1 MSAFYKSI
9 SLDQIIHVDKIND
22 LTQEQQTVL
31 RDELKIAVD
40 EMMFMERR
48 VKSEAPSIQNDTW
61 LHKVN
66 KKINIC
72 NQFLRILDVQKDQK
86 ISYKNKYENTFS
98 NLSIFFAFN
107 FSNIFSSSI
116 DISLAP
122 LTHLLLTYAPFVVL
136 LHMYFFLIF

>member
-40 EMMFMERR
+40 EMLFMERR
-48 VKSEAPSIQNDTW
+48 VKSEAPSLQNNTW

-86 ISYKNKYENTFS
+86 ISYKSKYEDTFS
-98 NLSIFFAFN
+98 NVLIKKLGKTTYEA
-107 FSNIFSSSI
+107 IQQKAHMLT
-116 DISLAP
+116 ISEL
-122 LTHLLLTYAPFVVL
+122 
-136 LHMYFFLIF
+136 MEQ

>member
-98 NLSIFFAFN
+98 NLLIKKLGKSTYEAIQQKAHMLT
-107 FSNIFSSSI
+107 
-116 DISLAP
+116 ISEL
-122 LTHLLLTYAPFVVL
+122 
-136 LHMYFFLIF
+136 MEQN

>member
-48 VKSEAPSIQNDTW
+48 VKSEAPSIQNNTW

-86 ISYKNKYENTFS
+86 ISYKSKYEDTFS
-98 NLSIFFAFN
+98 NLLIKKLGKTTYEA
-107 FSNIFSSSI
+107 IQQKAHMLT
-116 DISLAP
+116 ISEL
-122 LTHLLLTYAPFVVL
+122 
-136 LHMYFFLIF
+136 MEQ

>member
-40 EMMFMERR
+40 EMLFMERR
-48 VKSEAPSIQNDTW
+48 VKSEAPSLQNNTW

-72 NQFLRILDVQKDQK
+72 NQFLRILNVQKDQK
-86 ISYKNKYENTFS
+86 ISYKSKYEDTFS
-98 NLSIFFAFN
+98 NLLIKKLGKTTYEA
-107 FSNIFSSSI
+107 IQQKAHMLT
-116 DISLAP
+116 ISEL
-122 LTHLLLTYAPFVVL
+122 
-136 LHMYFFLIF
+136 MEQ

>member
-31 RDELKIAVD
+31 RDELNIAVD
-40 EMMFMERR
+40 EMKFMEKR

-72 NQFLRILDVQKDQK
+72 NQFLRILDLQRDEKT
-86 ISYKNKYENTFS
+86 SYKNKYEETFS
-98 NLSIFFAFN
+98 NLLIKKLGKSTYESIQQKAHMLT
-107 FSNIFSSSI
+107 
-116 DISLAP
+116 ISEL
-122 LTHLLLTYAPFVVL
+122 
-136 LHMYFFLIF
+136 MEQN

>member
-9 SLDQIIHVDKIND
+9 SLDQIIHVDKINE
-22 LTQEQQTVL
+22 LTPDQQTVH
-31 RDELKIAVD
+31 RDELRIAVD
-40 EMMFMERR
+40 EMNFMEKR
-48 VKSEAPSIQNDTW
+48 VKKEAPSIQNDTW

-98 NLSIFFAFN
+98 NLLIKKLGKSTYEAIQQKAHMLT
-107 FSNIFSSSI
+107 
-116 DISLAP
+116 ISEL
-122 LTHLLLTYAPFVVL
+122 
-136 LHMYFFLIF
+136 MEQD

>member
-1 MSAFYKSI
+1 MSSFYKSI

-98 NLSIFFAFN
+98 NLLIKKLGKDTYEA
-107 FSNIFSSSI
+107 IQQKAHMLT
-116 DISLAP
+116 ISEL
-122 LTHLLLTYAPFVVL
+122 
-136 LHMYFFLIF
+136 MEQD

>member
-9 SLDQIIHVDKIND
+9 SLDQVIHVDKIND

-40 EMMFMERR
+40 EMLFMERR
-48 VKSEAPSIQNDTW
+48 VKSEAPSLQNDTW

-86 ISYKNKYENTFS
+86 ISYKSKYEDTFS
-98 NLSIFFAFN
+98 NLLIKKLGKTTYEA
-107 FSNIFSSSI
+107 IQQKAHMLT
-116 DISLAP
+116 ISEL
-122 LTHLLLTYAPFVVL
+122 
-136 LHMYFFLIF
+136 MEQ

>member
-40 EMMFMERR
+40 EMLFMEKK
-48 VKSEAPSIQNDTW
+48 VKSEAPSLQNNTW

-72 NQFLRILDVQKDQK
+72 NQFLRILNVQKDQK
-86 ISYKNKYENTFS
+86 ISYKSKYEDTFS
-98 NLSIFFAFN
+98 NLLIKKLGKTTYEA
-107 FSNIFSSSI
+107 IQQK
-116 DISLAP
+116 AHM
-122 LTHLLLTYAPFVVL
+122 LTITEL
-136 LHMYFFLIF
+136 MEQ

>member
-40 EMMFMERR
+40 EMLFMEKR
-48 VKSEAPSIQNDTW
+48 VKSEAPSLQNNTW

-72 NQFLRILDVQKDQK
+72 NQFLRILNVQKDQK
-86 ISYKNKYENTFS
+86 ISYKSKYEDTFS
-98 NLSIFFAFN
+98 NLLIKKLGKTTYEA
-107 FSNIFSSSI
+107 IQQKAHMLT
-116 DISLAP
+116 ISEL
-122 LTHLLLTYAPFVVL
+122 
-136 LHMYFFLIF
+136 MEQ

>member
-98 NLSIFFAFN
+98 NLLIKKLGKDTYEA
-107 FSNIFSSSI
+107 IQQKAHMLT
-116 DISLAP
+116 ISEL
-122 LTHLLLTYAPFVVL
+122 
-136 LHMYFFLIF
+136 MEQD

>member
-40 EMMFMERR
+40 EMLFMEKR
-48 VKSEAPSIQNDTW
+48 VKSEAPSLQNNTW

-86 ISYKNKYENTFS
+86 ISYKSKYEDTFS
-98 NLSIFFAFN
+98 NLLIKKLGKTTYEA
-107 FSNIFSSSI
+107 IQQKAHMLT
-116 DISLAP
+116 ISEL
-122 LTHLLLTYAPFVVL
+122 
-136 LHMYFFLIF
+136 MEQ

>member
-9 SLDQIIHVDKIND
+9 SLDQVIHVDKIND

-40 EMMFMERR
+40 EMLFMERR
-48 VKSEAPSIQNDTW
+48 VKSEAPSLQNNTW

-86 ISYKNKYENTFS
+86 ISYKSKYEDTFS
-98 NLSIFFAFN
+98 NLLIKKLGKTTYEA
-107 FSNIFSSSI
+107 IQQKAHMLT
-116 DISLAP
+116 ISEL
-122 LTHLLLTYAPFVVL
+122 
-136 LHMYFFLIF
+136 MEQ

>member
-9 SLDQIIHVDKIND
+9 SLDQTIHVDKINE
-22 LTQEQQTVL
+22 LTPDQQTVL

-86 ISYKNKYENTFS
+86 ISYKNKYEDTFS
-98 NLSIFFAFN
+98 SLLIKKLGKTTYEA
-107 FSNIFSSSI
+107 IQQKAHMLT
-116 DISLAP
+116 ISEL
-122 LTHLLLTYAPFVVL
+122 
-136 LHMYFFLIF
+136 MEQD

>member
-40 EMMFMERR
+40 EMLFMERR
-48 VKSEAPSIQNDTW
+48 VKSEAPSLQNNTW
-61 LHKVN
+61 LHEVN

-86 ISYKNKYENTFS
+86 ISYKSKYEDTFS
-98 NLSIFFAFN
+98 NLLIKKLGKTTYEA
-107 FSNIFSSSI
+107 IQQKAHMLT
-116 DISLAP
+116 ISEL
-122 LTHLLLTYAPFVVL
+122 
-136 LHMYFFLIF
+136 MEQ

>member
-40 EMMFMERR
+40 EMLFMERR
-48 VKSEAPSIQNDTW
+48 VKSEAPSLQNNTW

-86 ISYKNKYENTFS
+86 ISYKSKYEDTFS
-98 NLSIFFAFN
+98 NLLIKKLGKTTYESIQQKAHMLT
-107 FSNIFSSSI
+107 
-116 DISLAP
+116 ISEL
-122 LTHLLLTYAPFVVL
+122 
-136 LHMYFFLIF
+136 MEQ

>member
-31 RDELKIAVD
+31 RDELRIAVD
-40 EMMFMERR
+40 EMMFMEKR

-86 ISYKNKYENTFS
+86 ISYKSKYEET
-98 NLSIFFAFN
+98 LSDLLIKKLGKVAYEA
-107 FSNIFSSSI
+107 IQQKAHMLT
-116 DISLAP
+116 ISEL
-122 LTHLLLTYAPFVVL
+122 
-136 LHMYFFLIF
+136 MEQ